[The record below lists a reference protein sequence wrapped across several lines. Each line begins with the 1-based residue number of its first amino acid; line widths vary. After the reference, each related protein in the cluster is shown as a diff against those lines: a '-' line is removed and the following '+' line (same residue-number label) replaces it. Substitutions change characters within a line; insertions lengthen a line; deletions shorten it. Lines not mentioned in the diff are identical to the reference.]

1 MASTTWFQCIPT
13 TADFRIGTL
22 TGSPCS
28 LLGVWRAAC
37 RSTGASP
44 QAQQTPERPS
54 WPWIACWTKRSLARP
69 EIADLV
75 VATLLDGQDVHHLY
89 ILHALVVMPNHVHL
103 LITPKAPVPKLM
115 QALKGPTAR
124 RANQIL
130 KRTGTAFWQEES
142 YDHWV
147 RNEREFGRIRAYI
160 KENPVR
166 AGWVAVAQ
174 DYRWS
179 SAWLTAQTEPGQSSV
194 AD

>member
-1 MASTTWFQCIPT
+1 LFVTW
-13 TADFRIGTL
+13 RL
-22 TGSPCS
+22 EGSLPEH
-28 LLGVWRAAC
+28 RYFP
-37 RSTGASP
+37 TGAADAGTVFVVTDRLLDHSVAGP
-44 QAQQTPERPS
+44 LY
-54 WPWIACWTKRSLARP
+54 LARP

-89 ILHALVVMPNHVHL
+89 ILHAFVVMPNHVHP

-115 QALKGPTAR
+115 RALKGPTAR

-130 KRTGTAFWQEES
+130 KRTGRAFWQEES

-147 RNEREFGRIRAYI
+147 RDEREFGRI
-160 KENPVR
+160 R

-179 SAWLTAQTEPGQSSV
+179 SAWLTAQTEPG
-194 AD
+194 